1 MNLRRSDKIKYSN
14 LVLTGATGGIG
25 EAIAKALDHRGYK
38 LLLTGRDEKK
48 LASLQMNLKGNKHR
62 YVIADLTTNDGI
74 DKLVKEAEEFGI
86 DGVINCLGVNE
97 LATIEDLSLETIN
110 LMLSVNLLAPISICK
125 ALIPLLESRSEGVI
139 INVGSILGSIGFAG
153 SSVYCA
159 SKFGLRGF
167 TESLRRELSDSSVAV
182 VYLAPRATN
191 TALNSDAMNQMNRAL
206 GNTLDEPEIVASHVV
221 RVLRKGKSKSCYLGW
236 PEKIFV
242 RLNSLFPSLVDKALA
257 KKLATIKRYCSLSR
271 TEKMST

>member
-1 MNLRRSDKIKYSN
+1 MSLKNEDKLKYSN

-25 EAIAKALDHRGYK
+25 QAIAKALDHHGYK

-48 LASLQMNLKGNKHR
+48 LDSLKMNLNGKMHR
-62 YVIADLTTNDGI
+62 YVVADLTTNDGI
-74 DKLVKEAEEFGI
+74 DTLANEAGEFGI

-97 LATIEDLSLETIN
+97 LATISDLSLEAIN
-110 LMLSVNLLAPISICK
+110 LMFSVNLLAPISICK

-139 INVGSILGSIGFAG
+139 VNVGSILGSIGFAG

-191 TALNSDAMNQMNRAL
+191 TALNSAAMNQMNREL
-206 GNTLDEPEIVASHVV
+206 GNALDEPEIVASQVV
-221 RVLRKGKSKSCYLGW
+221 RVLRKGKSTSFYFGW

-242 RLNSLFPSLVDKALA
+242 KLNSLCPSLVDKTLA
-257 KKLATIKRYCSLSR
+257 KQLATIKRYCSQIS
-271 TEKMST
+271 TEKMSA